1 MSARSG
7 DMKLLI
13 GAVAYLAA
21 LAAVVAAVFAGV
33 VSVVSN
39 GPQEQPVLASTDGRA
54 AASDRE
60 SEVEMRVDANR
71 VPVWIVPTAK
81 YDYTPSPVEPPK
93 RRITVIGE
101 DARKARA
108 KAPLRTRPERREA
121 ANADMAPRTID
132 SRRDNDP
139 FFRD

>member
-21 LAAVVAAVFAGV
+21 VAAVVAAVFAGV

-93 RRITVIGE
+93 RRSTIIGS
-101 DARKARA
+101 DARKAQA

-121 ANADMAPRTID
+121 ANADVAPRMID